1 MKQDTKETIGSRGT
15 VAGFRPL
22 IGEERWHRDD
32 FTAEMLEGGWRP
44 LLFGEIE
51 EYSDEYFE
59 PFKCTWH
66 RCMSPL
72 VKASDRIYH
81 RRTRRPL
88 PPPQAETFEAHGHV
102 WYRHVPGDAQPV
114 EDSVKVD
121 ILWQV
126 ELVRQCYN
134 PVINLASDVDWDTKG
149 RLKEQEL
156 IGYRFPDF
164 PAVHTT
170 LQQEQPSAQPVIRGV
185 GPYMAMKDVEKT
197 MQSFQHDTTKQR
209 LATMYHGWCDV
220 APDSVAECI
229 ADVAKVLY
237 PTDADRCEAEFQKW
251 WSDPDGVDSDPT
263 AIWHAAWNAAKQ
275 QKL

>member
-32 FTAEMLEGGWRP
+32 FTADMLEGGYRP
-44 LLFGEIE
+44 LFLE
-51 EYSDEYFE
+51 EEHQVSDEYYVGVWQKSE
-59 PFKCTWH
+59 SYGQPSRPDH
-66 RCMSPL
+66 H
-72 VKASDRIYH
+72 H

-88 PPPQAETFEAHGHV
+88 PQPQVETFEAHGHV
-102 WYRHVPGDAQPV
+102 WYRHVPGEAQPV

-170 LQQEQPSAQPVIRGV
+170 LQQPQPSVQPST
-185 GPYMAMKDVEKT
+185 DT
-197 MQSFQHDTTKQR
+197 QDTTKQR

-229 ADVAKVLY
+229 TDVAKVLY
-237 PTDADRCEAEFQKW
+237 PTDADRCEAAFQKW
-251 WSDPDGVDSDPT
+251 WLSHQEEQRLNLGCRV
-263 AIWHAAWNAAKQ
+263 AWEKAWNAAKQ
-275 QKL
+275 QNP

>member
-1 MKQDTKETIGSRGT
+1 MKQDTQETIGSRGT

-22 IGEERWHRDD
+22 IGEERWLRDE
-32 FTAEMLEGGWRP
+32 FSLKELEIGWRP
-44 LLFGEIE
+44 LL
-51 EYSDEYFE
+51 
-59 PFKCTWH
+59 
-66 RCMSPL
+66 
-72 VKASDRIYH
+72 ASETPEMYVDKVGIYNGQVGFLH
-81 RRTRRPL
+81 ITKRPL
-88 PPPQAETFEAHGHV
+88 PPPQVETFEAHGHV

-134 PVINLASDVDWDTKG
+134 PAINLASDVDWDTKG

-170 LQQEQPSAQPVIRGV
+170 LQKQQVSVQQAEETDA
-185 GPYMAMKDVEKT
+185 
-197 MQSFQHDTTKQR
+197 TKSR
-209 LATMYHGWCDV
+209 LLTMYHGWCDV

-237 PTDADRCEAEFQKW
+237 PTDAERCEAEFQKW
-251 WSDPDGVDSDPT
+251 WNAGGGFFSDRFVARAAYAGRAVWT
-263 AIWHAAWNAAKQ
+263 AAWNAAKQ
-275 QKL
+275 QNP